1 MRKPRITPP
10 FYRRDHDHRYGP
22 RAGENAANLDQRSFS
37 LFQSKAFW
45 FGQAPQ
51 QQREYAAGEGR
62 DREGDAP
69 GVEVGSE
76 APERGGEG
84 RADGGGRHQVREG
97 LLSGVHPNRIADV
110 YEGCRYHRREESA
123 HERTSGDQDTQ
134 VRGQRRDHA
143 RQSSPEKR
151 KAHHAHPSYPVREH
165 PPYGL
170 HHPIE
175 QIVET
180 CRRRNFG
187 KRRPEGGSDGNE
199 HRRDREPIEGAEEGR
214 EL

>member
-1 MRKPRITPP
+1 V
-10 FYRRDHDHRYGP
+10 
-22 RAGENAANLDQRSFS
+22 
-37 LFQSKAFW
+37 
-45 FGQAPQ
+45 PQ
-51 QQREYAAGEGR
+51 QQHEHAAGEG
-62 DREGDAP
+62 REGDAP

-76 APERGGEG
+76 APERGGKG
-84 RADGGGRHQVREG
+84 RADGGGRHQVRQG
-97 LLSGVHPNRIADV
+97 LLSGVHPDRVADV
-110 YEGCRYHRREESA
+110 YEGCRYDRREESA

-151 KAHHAHPSYPVREH
+151 KAHHAHPSYLVREH
-165 PPYGL
+165 PPHGL

-175 QIVET
+175 QIVEA
-180 CRRRNFG
+180 CRRRNFV

-214 EL
+214 ELQEGQPTM